1 MGFGQYGQMGLVPLS
16 FQEIGA
22 YVEYAKVPLTAQE
35 VTLIRELSE
44 IYCSYTN
51 NKNPKVKSPFKKN

>member
-1 MGFGQYGQMGLVPLS
+1 MGLVPLS

-22 YVEYAKVPLTAQE
+22 YITYAGIDLTPQE